1 MKHLKQLIIA
11 GLFFC
16 IPFSSMAWGKTG
28 HRIVG
33 QIAESYLNPKAKLA
47 IKAILGNETLAMASN
62 WADFIKSDSN
72 YKYLTP
78 WHYVDLPDSNF
89 TFAGLK
95 EYLSKDTAVD
105 AYTQLNFLIK
115 ELKNKNLPMEKKRM
129 YLRLLIHIVGDVHQP
144 FHVAHASD
152 YGGNK
157 IEVMWFKEAT
167 NLHAVWDDKL
177 IENQEL
183 SYTEYTNAI
192 NFTTAQQ
199 RLEWQSAP
207 IVQWLYESNHIS
219 NSLYGEIT
227 THAQKLSYAY
237 SFEHIDTVNQQLLK
251 GGVRLAGI
259 LNQLFGS

>member
-1 MKHLKQLIIA
+1 MKYLKQSLVAI
-11 GLFFC
+11 LFFC
-16 IPFSSMAWGKTG
+16 IPFTTMAWGKLG

-33 QIAESYLNPKAKLA
+33 QIAESYLTPKTKLA
-47 IKAILGNETLAMASN
+47 IKAILGNESIAMASN
-62 WADFIKSDSN
+62 WADFIKSDSD
-72 YKYLTP
+72 YKYLSP

-89 TFAGLK
+89 TYKGLQN
-95 EYLSKDTAVD
+95 YLAKDTAAD
-105 AYTQLNFLIK
+105 AYTKLNFLIK
-115 ELKNKNLPMEKKRM
+115 ELKNKELPLEKKRM

-157 IEVMWFKEAT
+157 IEVTWFKEAT

-177 IENQEL
+177 IMSEEL

-192 NFTTAQQ
+192 NFTTLKQ

-207 IVQWLYESNHIS
+207 IAQWLYESNHLA
-219 NSLYGEIT
+219 NSLYSEIT
-227 THAQKLSYAY
+227 THAQKLSYSY
-237 SFEHIDTVNQQLLK
+237 TYEHIETVNQQLLK